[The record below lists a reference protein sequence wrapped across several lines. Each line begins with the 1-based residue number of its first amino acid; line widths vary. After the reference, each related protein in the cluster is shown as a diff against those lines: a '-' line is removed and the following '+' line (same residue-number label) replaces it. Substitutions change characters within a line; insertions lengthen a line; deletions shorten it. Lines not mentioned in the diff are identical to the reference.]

1 MKRLTLFLCAAIAGF
16 SGVGLGAQVQGG
28 FFPVAP
34 PPPPPPPPLAPGQTA
49 VFIRGG
55 ATGPQGPQILNQF
68 DANKDGW
75 LNAAERVPARA
86 HLTSIGYRGRGGR
99 GNPAGTVPTLGDA
112 ISPADV
118 KTFPAAP
125 AVSFYDESV
134 FRTLFLTFESADWE
148 AELQAFN
155 GTDVDVAATLLVD
168 GKTYPNGGVR
178 FRGLSSQGVPMG
190 KKHSLNLTMDMAD
203 ENQNIGGYRT
213 LNLLNSNGDPTLM
226 RAVLFHHIA
235 REYIASPK
243 ANFVRVVING
253 EDWGVYANVQQFNK
267 DLIKENFKDTNGAR
281 WKAAGPNPRA
291 ALTYLGEDVAAY
303 KQVYELKTKDVP
315 EQWAALI
322 RLTKVL
328 NQTPA
333 DQLEAALSPILNI
346 DATLRYLALD
356 VALTNNDGYW
366 TRASDYSLYRDSAGK
381 FQLIPHDANET
392 FASAGARGGANSSLD
407 PLVGLTDL
415 QKPLRSKLLAV
426 PALKEKYL
434 GYVRDIA
441 TKWLDWN
448 TLGPLVAKHQELI
461 DAAVKADTKKLF
473 TYENF
478 LAGTNG
484 PVPSLK
490 SYAEARRPFLLR

>member
-1 MKRLTLFLCAAIAGF
+1 MKRLTLILCAAFAGF
-16 SGVGLGAQVQGG
+16 GGVGLGAQGV
-28 FFPVAP
+28 FFPPGANP
-34 PPPPPPPPLAPGQTA
+34 PQPAQGQPL
-49 VFIRGG
+49 VFVRGG
-55 ATGPQGPQILNQF
+55 PAGPQSPQIVSQF

-75 LNAAERVPARA
+75 LNAAERQPARA

-99 GNPAGTVPTLGDA
+99 GLPVGVGLTPGAA

-118 KTFPAAP
+118 KTFPAA
-125 AVSFYDESV
+125 SFYDESV
-134 FRTLFLTFESADWE
+134 LRTLFLTFENPDWE

-155 GTDVDVAATLLVD
+155 GTDVDVAASLLVD
-168 GKTYPNGGVR
+168 GKTYPDVGVR
-178 FRGLSSQGVPMG
+178 FRGLSSQGVAPG
-190 KKHSLNLTMDMAD
+190 KKHSLNLSIDMAHD
-203 ENQNIGGYRT
+203 NQNVGGYRT

-226 RAVLFHHIA
+226 RAVLFLHIA
-235 REYIASPK
+235 REYIAAPK

-267 DLIKENFKDTNGAR
+267 DLIKENFKDANGAR

-291 ALTYLGEDVAAY
+291 GLVYLGEDVAAY
-303 KQVYELKTKDVP
+303 KQAYELKTKDLP
-315 EQWAALI
+315 EQWAALMN
-322 RLTKVL
+322 LTKVL

-333 DQLEAALSPILNI
+333 DQIEAALSPILNI
-346 DATLRYLALD
+346 DATLKYLALE

-366 TRASDYSLYRDSAGK
+366 TRASDYSLYRDESGK

-392 FASAGARGGANSSLD
+392 FASSGIRGGGNASLD
-407 PLVGLTDL
+407 PLVGLTDI

-426 PALKEKYL
+426 PELREKYL

-441 TKWLDWN
+441 SKWLDWN
-448 TLGPLVAKHQELI
+448 TLGSLVGQHQDLI

-478 LAGTNG
+478 LAGTTG
-484 PVPSLK
+484 ASTSLK
-490 SYAEARRPFLLR
+490 AYAEARRLFLLK